1 MVLTGMYYDG
11 LRWVDQWWM
20 LTIPKR
26 YFLPSHNP
34 DGYRKS
40 RDDDR
45 MWRKTTTK
53 YEGDSCQGT
62 DANRSNHIWS
72 TINSVILIII

>member
-1 MVLTGMYYDG
+1 MVIDHP
-11 LRWVDQWWM
+11 
-20 LTIPKR
+20 TIR

-53 YEGDSCQGT
+53 YDGDSCQGT
-62 DANRSNHIWS
+62 DANRSSSKI
-72 TINSVILIII
+72 